1 MGSFSWM
8 RADMTTQRA
17 NLTEG
22 DSYKILVPIEFG
34 GGYIKDKYWD
44 YGYVN
49 PEVNDKKAVYVN
61 AKGEKYTL
69 TNEHDLYGIL
79 AWWNK
84 DKFDGDMKY
93 ILECVKT
100 CADEIRGRGIDI
112 GCYDNQI
119 NKLKF
124 PLKLVSSS
132 YKGTYEDCDMRS
144 YGDPEQGFTKK
155 NWDSTVWYRGTET
168 YADFYYKCTQE

>member
-1 MGSFSWM
+1 MGSFSWL
-8 RADMTTQRA
+8 RADMTTNRA
-17 NLTEG
+17 NLSMG

-34 GGYIKDKYWD
+34 GGYIKDKYYD

-49 PEVNDKKAVYVN
+49 YEDNEKKAVYVN

-100 CADEIRGRGIDI
+100 CEDNIRYKGIEI
-112 GCYDNQI
+112 GCYANQI

-124 PLKLVSSS
+124 PLKLVSAS

-144 YGDPEQGFTKK
+144 YSDPDQGFAKK
-155 NWDSTVWYRGTET
+155 NWDSKVWYSDET
-168 YADFYYKCTQE
+168 YADCYYKCVKE